1 MNQATDLKHS
11 PDPVE
16 QGDPAEDFRAF
27 RRALGQFA
35 TGVTVIAT
43 SAGDELVGMAA
54 NSFSTVS
61 LDPPLVL
68 WSIRKESKSV
78 PAFLNNGHFSINVL
92 GEEQM
97 ELSALFGRPQA
108 DQFGQAKWN
117 PGNHGDPLLE
127 GAIAHFECVQEAV
140 VDGGDHHILIGRV
153 ERFARFEGA
162 PLLFAQGQYGVPV
175 AHPDATPAPAPQS
188 ANEDQESEE
197 SLFLSLLKAADN
209 HMSTLFEEHRQQVGV
224 TVAGGRI
231 LNRLSQG
238 PCAADALELE
248 TFLGEAAVE
257 DTLTELAL
265 KGQAAK
271 LPDGTWALTEDGREV
286 RAALR
291 RSAEHFTHE
300 QLQGIPAQD
309 LATAERVLG
318 TLLGRAGGGQ

>member
-1 MNQATDLKHS
+1 MNHAIDLLHS
-11 PDPVE
+11 PGPVE
-16 QGDPAEDFRAF
+16 EGKPADDFRAF

-43 SAGDELVGMAA
+43 SAGDEMVGMAA

-68 WSIRKESKSV
+68 WSIRKESKSLS
-78 PAFLNNGHFSINVL
+78 AFLNNGHFSINVL
-92 GEEQM
+92 GEDQM
-97 ELSALFGRPQA
+97 EISGLFGRPQP

-117 PGNHGDPLLE
+117 AGSHGDPLLE
-127 GAIAHFECVQEAV
+127 GAIAHFECVTESI
-140 VDGGDHHILIGRV
+140 VDGGDHHVMIGRV

-175 AHPDATPAPAPQS
+175 AHPEATPAPVAPS
-188 ANEDQESEE
+188 ANGSQESEE
-197 SLFLSLLKAADN
+197 SLFLSLIKDADN
-209 HMSTLFEEHRQQVGV
+209 HMSALFHEHRQELGV
-224 TVAGGRI
+224 TVATGRI

-238 PCAADALELE
+238 PCATDVLELE
-248 TFLGEAAVE
+248 TFLGESAVE
-257 DTLTELAL
+257 DALTELAQ
-265 KGQAAK
+265 KGQVTQ
-271 LPDGTWALTEDGREV
+271 LPDGEWDLTGDGREV

-291 RSAEHFTHE
+291 RSAEQFTVE

-318 TLLGRAGGGQ
+318 TLLGRGGTA

>member
-1 MNQATDLKHS
+1 MNQATDLLHS
-11 PDPVE
+11 PGPVE
-16 QGDPAEDFRAF
+16 EGNPADDFRAF

-43 SAGDELVGMAA
+43 SAGDEMVGMAA

-92 GEEQM
+92 GEDQM
-97 ELSALFGRPQA
+97 ELSALFGRPQP
-108 DQFGQAKWN
+108 DQFGQAKWSA
-117 PGNHGDPLLE
+117 GNHGDPLLE
-127 GAIAHFECVQEAV
+127 GAIAHFECVREAV

-153 ERFARFEGA
+153 ERYARFEGA

-175 AHPDATPAPAPQS
+175 AHPDATPAPTPQP
-188 ANEDQESEE
+188 ANDSRESEE

-209 HMSTLFEEHRQQVGV
+209 HMSALFQEQRQHVGV
-224 TVAGGRI
+224 TVASGRI
-231 LNRLSQG
+231 LNRLSEG
-238 PCAADALELE
+238 PCAPDVLELE
-248 TFLGEAAVE
+248 TFLGESAV
-257 DTLTELAL
+257 DDALTELSL
-265 KGQAAK
+265 KGQAERLA
-271 LPDGTWALTEDGREV
+271 DGNWSLTDEGREV

-300 QLQGIPAQD
+300 QLRGIPTKD

-318 TLLGRAGGGQ
+318 TLLQRAGGVQ